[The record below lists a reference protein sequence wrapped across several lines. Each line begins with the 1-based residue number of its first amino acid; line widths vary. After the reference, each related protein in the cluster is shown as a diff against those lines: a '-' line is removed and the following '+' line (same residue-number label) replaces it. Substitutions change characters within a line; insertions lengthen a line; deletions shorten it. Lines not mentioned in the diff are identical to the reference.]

1 MDFLQSRQNSSNLLT
16 RAIRYLKEQ
25 GIPFEVAEYDHLDKG
40 ALFASQALGIPVER
54 TIKTLVVEVSKKG
67 YLVVLMPG
75 SKTISFKKLAKIRGV
90 KRAAMVNTA
99 MAERLTG
106 YLVGGISPFGMKQ
119 RLPVVIDA
127 GLLAFEKV
135 AINGGKKGVMLIMT
149 PSDIIMTTGAED
161 IEL

>member
-1 MDFLQSRQNSSNLLT
+1 LT

-40 ALFASQALGIPVER
+40 ALFASQALGMPVER
-54 TIKTLVVEVSKKG
+54 TVKTLVVQLSKKG

-127 GLLAFEKV
+127 GLLAFDKV
-135 AINGGKKGVMLIMT
+135 AINGGKRGVMLIMN
-149 PSDIIMTTGAED
+149 PSDIVKTTGAKPV
-161 IEL
+161 EL

>member
-1 MDFLQSRQNSSNLLT
+1 MT

-25 GIPFEVAEYDHLDKG
+25 GIAFEVAEYDHLHKG

-75 SKTISFKKLAKIRGV
+75 SKSISFKKLAKIRGV

-127 GLLAFEKV
+127 GLLAFDKV
-135 AINGGKKGVMLIMT
+135 AINGGKRGVMLIMA
-149 PSDIIMTTGAED
+149 PLDIIMTTGAED